1 MKKTIL
7 KTIKIILISLLT
19 LILLFVAFLL
29 YHSNIQTIKGDQV
42 IGTYPSPDGTYI
54 VTAYLNSGN
63 MTTDFAVLGRVKN
76 TKTNR
81 LRNIYWKY
89 HCNFAYVRWPNEDT
103 VVINGIVLDVE
114 KDTYKNLDY

>member
-1 MKKTIL
+1 MKRAIL
-7 KTIKIILISLLT
+7 KAIKIILISFLT

-29 YHSNIQTIKGDQV
+29 YHSTIQTIKGDQV

-81 LRNIYWKY
+81 SRNIYWKY
-89 HCNFAYVRWPNEDT
+89 HCSTAYVRWSDEDT
-103 VVINGIVLDVE
+103 VVINGIVLDVK

>member
-1 MKKTIL
+1 MKKAIL

-29 YHSNIQTIKGDQV
+29 YHSTIQTIKGDQV
-42 IGTYPSPDGTYI
+42 IGTYPSADGTYI
-54 VTAYLNSGN
+54 VTTYLNSGN

-81 LRNIYWKY
+81 SRNIYWKY
-89 HCNFAYVRWPNEDT
+89 HCSFAYVRWSDGDT
-103 VVINGIVLDVE
+103 VVINDIILDVE
-114 KDTYKNLDY
+114 KDTYKNSDY